1 MRKVTF
7 LCLLVFVVSQTHAQL
22 EVATMLGKY
31 KAHHSFGYGAF
42 LNFGKQVTDAGYATI
57 EIAVTIFP
65 EVGSGGQDGIIVI
78 PAFVGY
84 KHTLNGSGL
93 GLYIQPQIGY
103 NIAGAISNI
112 YVDET
117 FHGGFA
123 WAGTLGYLF
132 PPGNKI
138 QFDIGLKYESIL
150 HSGGSINFLALRIAH
165 SFIFGR
171 RDEY

>member
-7 LCLLVFVVSQTHAQL
+7 LCLLVFVVSKIQAQL

-42 LNFGKQVTDAGYATI
+42 LNFGKQVTDAGYATL
-57 EIAVTIFP
+57 EIAATIFP
-65 EVGSGGQDGIIVI
+65 DVGSGGQDGIAVI
-78 PAFVGY
+78 PVLVGY

-93 GLYIQPQIGY
+93 GFYIQPQIGY
-103 NIAGAISNI
+103 NIVGTISNE

-123 WAGTLGYLF
+123 WAATLGYLF
-132 PPGNKI
+132 PPNKI
-138 QFDIGLKYESIL
+138 QFDIGLKYESVL
-150 HSGGSINFLALRIAH
+150 HSGGAINFLALRIAH

-171 RDEY
+171 RDEN